1 MKLTNLL
8 LLLVV
13 FTSCTNK
20 NNDQKKIQTNNEV
33 EQDTIEIFNEKI
45 ETIEVQEQK
54 LVFKKDTLYQFPKFD
69 IQFHD
74 GNYKLFYTDSTPP
87 EFLENEEYYS
97 KTVKVSDARE
107 GSTNK
112 IISFFL
118 SIWENGVA
126 VRDYEQVTKNLVFF
140 DEETYEI
147 HELKLSEH
155 IFGNSDVCDRP
166 EEYKFINDSII
177 EVKGYEYNDERS
189 KYSYFKLEPNK
200 TLQKLTSNRKYDFT
214 KFIEINDHYFKGCFI
229 DNQIDKE
236 YGPKSYYYVTEHLN
250 LDELDIM
257 YNEIL
262 AEYGFIFKSE
272 KWNQYFSEKDWY
284 EPLHNDVEEMICDRD
299 KINLSIISKAKINLE
314 ENEEELL
321 NKQKFER
328 ITAG

>member
-1 MKLTNLL
+1 MKLFHFLFLIIALSSCSNENTTQINN
-8 LLLVV
+8 VV
-13 FTSCTNK
+13 K
-20 NNDQKKIQTNNEV
+20 
-33 EQDTIEIFNEKI
+33 QDSIEIFNEKI
-45 ETIEVQEQK
+45 EAIELQEEK
-54 LVFKKDTLYQFPKFD
+54 LVIKKDTLYQFPKFD
-69 IQFHD
+69 IQFQD

-87 EFLENEEYYS
+87 EFLENDDYYS

-140 DEETYEI
+140 NEETNAI

-155 IFGNSDVCDRP
+155 VFGNSSVCDRP

-177 EVKGYEYNDERS
+177 EVKGYEHNDGKERS

-200 TLQKLTSNRKYDFT
+200 TLKKLNSNRKYDFT

-229 DNQIDKE
+229 DNPFDEE

-284 EPLHNDVEEMICDRD
+284 EPLHNDVEEMICERD
-299 KINLSIISKAKINLE
+299 KINLSIISKAKIHLK

>member
-1 MKLTNLL
+1 MKLTYLPFILIVMN
-8 LLLVV
+8 
-13 FTSCTNK
+13 SCSNK
-20 NNDQKKIQTNNEV
+20 NTTQINNLV
-33 EQDTIEIFNEKI
+33 KQDSIEILNEKI
-45 ETIEVQEQK
+45 ETSAEIQKPEEK
-54 LVFKKDTLYQFPKFD
+54 LVFKKDTLYQVPKFD
-69 IQFHD
+69 IQFQD
-74 GNYKLFYTDSTPP
+74 GNYKLFYTDRTPP

-126 VRDYEQVTKNLVFF
+126 VRDYDQVTKNLVFF

-229 DNQIDKE
+229 DNPFDE
-236 YGPKSYYYVTEHLN
+236 YYGPKSYYYVTEHLN

-272 KWNQYFSEKDWY
+272 KWYQYFSEKDWY

-299 KINLSIISKAKINLE
+299 KTNLSVISKAKINLE